1 MCHSNS
7 QVMANEK
14 LENLDDKQLKKR
26 KKFLF
31 FIIGICIGLL
41 IVMGVLIGIGKEN
54 TSSLLPVGLALIVV
68 IMPLTLVIKKNRNLP
83 ILPETI
89 QK

>member
-1 MCHSNS
+1 
-7 QVMANEK
+7 MAAEK
-14 LENLDDKQLKKR
+14 LDIEQLQKR

-41 IVMGVLIGIGKEN
+41 IVMGVLVGIGKEN

-68 IMPLTLVIKKNRNLP
+68 IMPVALVIKKINKKLQ
-83 ILPETI
+83 E
-89 QK
+89 KE